1 MWNNKEEDAMGLQPT
16 STNMATYREA
26 VDEFTRNAT
35 ALIGHIPLF
44 TKAREAYEQAMRA
57 SGDLRNILDTGDESL
72 RVLMAELEQAVNLHL
87 PVPEKRKSEPMRIE
101 PINPEGRSSLT
112 ANG

>member
-1 MWNNKEEDAMGLQPT
+1 MWKSEEDAAGLPPALT
-16 STNMATYREA
+16 TMATYREA

-44 TKAREAYEQAMRA
+44 TKAREAYDQAMRA
-57 SGDLRNILDTGDESL
+57 SANLRTVLDAGDETL
-72 RVLMAELEQAVNLHL
+72 RILMVELEQAVNLHL
-87 PVPEKRKSEPMRIE
+87 PVPEDRKPEPLRFDAL
-101 PINPEGRSSLT
+101 NPEVRTSLA